1 MPTYSVF
8 GDGLPSS
15 RPARPQRRYCM
26 EVGLYHPHGH
36 KSDRWPP
43 TSPAPSQSDREALGT
58 QRFHLLLRAWSF
70 GTSRPRYHHPLLP
83 SLGAGQQGLPRWLV
97 SHLGLWRPVYCSGW
111 GWKTFHLDL
120 RWMISYSG
128 WGWKTFHL
136 DLRWRISHSGWG
148 WKTFHPGWR
157 WILFRLDPGL
167 VGLHPV
173 TYQRLELP
181 ESQSGLTSVGEVS
194 H

>member
-15 RPARPQRRYCM
+15 RPVGPQSRYCIGA
-26 EVGLYHPHGH
+26 GLCHLPSC
-36 KSDRWPP
+36 KSDRRPL
-43 TSPAPSQSDREALGT
+43 TSPVPSLLDREALGAK
-58 QRFHLLLRAWSF
+58 RFHLPLHAWSF

-83 SLGAGQQGLPRWLV
+83 SLGAGRQGLWRWLV
-97 SHLGLWRPVYCSGW
+97 SHLGLWRPVYCSGQ
-111 GWKTFHLDL
+111 GWKTFHLGP
-120 RWMISYSG
+120 RWM
-128 WGWKTFHL
+128 
-136 DLRWRISHSGWG
+136 ISHSGWG
-148 WKTFHPGWR
+148 WMTFHPGQR

-173 TYQRLELP
+173 ASPRLELP